1 MIILEIIGGIV
12 LAIVVIIFLIY
23 VYFRIKFGKYLNM
36 EPEME
41 PLAIHLVED
50 VSPDWSTKPK
60 VKVVVK
66 ELHQLGFT
74 AGKAFTIYEMDGY
87 SLQSFYQY
95 PVVAVVY
102 WHEVVGCWVDMVAKE
117 IDSKDYTFSNAPMGG
132 GLNYS
137 PECEKTFDTSASL
150 SALYESIS
158 SITRHPDKKFSNV
171 NGDNFRDYF
180 ESAYKKDMA
189 WKNRNGG
196 VSYEEFLNIEKEM
209 PFKTRSK
216 NIKEAFVLYKEAE
229 LERWHNLVAEEYCKH
244 ESLKGDEKY
253 EVIYKLIIVPFKGNA
268 SAFLNYLESKD
279 FINESQL
286 SKFTELYENE
296 FDMYALFEKINNLL
310 SPELRA
316 ELVREVDFPLS
327 IKLYQLS
334 DNMDYSDFEYKY

>member
-50 VSPDWSTKPK
+50 VSPDWSSKPK
-60 VKVVVK
+60 VKTVVK

-74 AGKAFTIYEMDGY
+74 AGKAFTIYEMSGY
-87 SLQSFYQY
+87 SLQAFYQY

-117 IDSKDYTFSNAPMGG
+117 IDGKDYTFSNAPMGG

-137 PECEKTFDTSASL
+137 PECEKTFDASASP
-150 SALYESIS
+150 SVLYEGIS
-158 SITRHPDKKFSNV
+158 SITRQPDKKFLNV
-171 NGDNFRDYF
+171 NDDNFRDYF

-196 VSYEEFLNIEKEM
+196 ISFEEFLDIEKAM
-209 PFKTRSK
+209 PFKTKPK
-216 NIKEAFVLYKEAE
+216 NIKEAFVLYKEGE
-229 LERWHNLVAEEYCKH
+229 LERWHNLVIEEYCKQ
-244 ESLKGDEKY
+244 EGLKGEEKY
-253 EVIYKLIIVPFKGNA
+253 DIMYRLMIVPFKGNA
-268 SAFLNYLESKD
+268 SAFLSYLESKD

-286 SKFTELYENE
+286 DKFSELHEKE
-296 FDMYALFEKINNLL
+296 TDMYALFENINNLL

-316 ELVREVDFPLS
+316 ELVREVDFPLN
-327 IKLYQLS
+327 IKLYRLS
-334 DNMDYSDFEYKY
+334 ENMAYSDADFKH